1 MEDLK
6 AVRRQLAEAQDIPP
20 YMVFHDAT
28 LLEMIAIRPANDT
41 QLLEV
46 SGVGQ
51 AKLQQYG
58 AAFLEVLKKH
68 TF

>member
-1 MEDLK
+1 
-6 AVRRQLAEAQDIPP
+6 
-20 YMVFHDAT
+20 
-28 LLEMIAIRPANDT
+28 MIALRPANDA

-58 AAFLEVLKKH
+58 AAFLQVLKKH